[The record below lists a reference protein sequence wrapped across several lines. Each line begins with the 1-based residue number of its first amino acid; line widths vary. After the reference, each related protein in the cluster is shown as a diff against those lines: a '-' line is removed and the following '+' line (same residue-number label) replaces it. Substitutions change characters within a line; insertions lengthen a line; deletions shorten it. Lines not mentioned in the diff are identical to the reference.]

1 VQTPDTPDTP
11 DNTNNTDNTDNTDS
25 PGNPDTS
32 LPTVR
37 RRRTPLVV
45 TSVAAAVLLTGG
57 GAAYWAASS
66 GGAAASGT
74 GAPAQGDPPPLALD
88 GAAGGGS
95 IAAGEPDPRGA
106 RYRAVVKLPG
116 GPAAAPV
123 YRPQGQIG
131 QDAVERL
138 AKALD
143 MAGKVRSEGTVWRV
157 GGPTQDGHGP
167 VLQVN
172 RTGSGAWTYTRYGT
186 PGGTN
191 CPLPASPKAGSGGS
205 GAAGPASS
213 PPGCPS
219 YRADVGATAPDEGG
233 GGAVPP
239 KKAEQAVG
247 PVLAA
252 LGQEDAKLD
261 TGGLSGA
268 VRTVTARPVLGGL
281 PTYGWQS
288 TLQVGSDGQVVG
300 GSGQLARPVKGADYP
315 VLSAD
320 KTLALLNSSGGRPGP
335 GNGCASPQTGT
346 PQTGTGPDK
355 GAGTGGIAPCEP
367 SPAKA
372 PQPAEVTGAVF
383 GLAMRYVDGG
393 PALVPSW
400 LFTVRQ
406 AGTTGDGPDATAT
419 VAHPAVQPKYL
430 TRRGGGAPHGPRPS
444 GKAGVTALDSYAVT
458 EDGKKLTLRFWG
470 GVCSSY
476 AASAVESATTV
487 RAEVVGTEREPGQ
500 VCVKIAKE
508 FTATVTLA
516 EPLDGRKVV
525 DVSSGGTVPKR

>member
-1 VQTPDTPDTP
+1 MQTPDSPDTPDTP
-11 DNTNNTDNTDNTDS
+11 
-25 PGNPDTS
+25 GNPDSPDTPGS
-32 LPTVR
+32 PTPTVR
-37 RRRTPLVV
+37 RRRTPLAV
-45 TSVAAAVLLTGG
+45 TSMAAAVLLAGG
-57 GAAYWAASS
+57 GAAYWAASA
-66 GGAAASGT
+66 GGAAAPGT

-88 GAAGGGS
+88 GTAGGGS

-143 MAGKVRSEGTVWRV
+143 VAGKVRSEGTVWRV
-157 GGPTQDGHGP
+157 GGPARDGHGP
-167 VLQVN
+167 ALQVN
-172 RTGSGAWTYTRYGT
+172 RTGSGAWTYTRYGA

-205 GAAGPASS
+205 GAAGPAST

-219 YRADVGATAPDEGG
+219 YRADAGATASDEGGGGG

-239 KKAEQAVG
+239 EKAAQAVR

-300 GSGQLARPVKGADYP
+300 GSGQLAQLVKGADYP

-320 KTLALLNSSGGRPGP
+320 KTLALLNSPGGRPDP
-335 GNGCASPQTGT
+335 GNGCASPGNGT
-346 PQTGTGPDK
+346 RPDK
-355 GAGTGGIAPCEP
+355 GAGTGTGGIAPCEP

-406 AGTTGDGPDATAT
+406 AGTTGDGPDASAT
-419 VAHPAVQPKYL
+419 LAHPAVQPKYL
-430 TRRGGGAPHGPRPS
+430 TRRGGDGAPHSPRPS
-444 GKAGVTALDSYAVT
+444 GKAGVTALDSYAVAG
-458 EDGKKLTLRFWG
+458 DGKKLTLRFWG

-487 RAEVVGTEREPGQ
+487 RVEVVGTEREPGQ

-516 EPLDGRKVV
+516 KPLDGRKVV
-525 DVSSGGTVPKR
+525 DVSSGGTVPKG